1 MITEHIFLAVL
12 LRKYSMFHYSRKSTR
27 FAFSRHDWRTKSQYL
42 TKLHVLLKCI
52 KFAYPLHFF
61 YIQIN
66 IFYILS
72 NSFLLSSLANHFILC
87 LQSRLQIRHFNFI
100 GWQPKSQISLWND
113 MQAFEYRLPTDYI
126 SIFCVTW
133 WCL

>member
-1 MITEHIFLAVL
+1 MFLNNFYLSMNVMITQQFFLVVLL

-27 FAFSRHDWRTKSQYL
+27 FAFSIHDWRTKSQYL
-42 TKLHVLLKCI
+42 SKLHVLLQCI

-72 NSFLLSSLANHFILC
+72 NSFPLSSLPNHFLSS

-100 GWQPKSQISLWND
+100 SLQPKSQISL
-113 MQAFEYRLPTDYI
+113 
-126 SIFCVTW
+126 
-133 WCL
+133 